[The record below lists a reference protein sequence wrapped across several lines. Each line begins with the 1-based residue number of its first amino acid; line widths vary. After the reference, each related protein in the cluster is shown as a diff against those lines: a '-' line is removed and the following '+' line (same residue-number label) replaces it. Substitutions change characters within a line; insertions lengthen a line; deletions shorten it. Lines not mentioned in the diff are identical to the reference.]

1 MKHTYTEQQLREAV
15 STSKSIRQVLAKL
28 GLKEA
33 GGNYST
39 TKKRISQAGIDTTH
53 FTGQG
58 WKKDKTFG
66 PKRPLEDYLSNE
78 YGIQSYQLKLRL
90 LKEGVKTHQCEVC
103 GITEWNGK
111 PTPLE
116 LDHIDGNHSNNNL
129 SNLRVICPNCHAQ
142 TETYRGKNKKTSLN
156 KVPLWR

>member
-90 LKEGVKTHQCEVC
+90 LQEGVKTHQCEVC

-116 LDHIDGNHSNNNL
+116 LDHIDGNHFNNNL

-142 TETYRGKNKKTSLN
+142 TETYRGKNKKP
-156 KVPLWR
+156 V